1 MPVPTIYIEK
11 NLERGMRKPEQKE
24 RIMLALLIPV
34 SLEPGTVFERAIRH
48 SVYIY
53 PTSECHVECA
63 EIQVESIRKYICRE
77 FKFRQRKG

>member
-1 MPVPTIYIEK
+1 MDSNTSTNILTDI
-11 NLERGMRKPEQKE
+11 LRLMFEQ
-24 RIMLALLIPV
+24 I
-34 SLEPGTVFERAIRH
+34 SGTVFERAIRH